1 MPAPLD
7 LTGQRFGRLVALAL
21 APKRGNRRDRVWSCL
36 CECGQHCAVAVPE
49 LRSGE
54 AKSCGCL
61 RSETTRKQVAKNTRH
76 GNARP
81 GRESSEYRSWIEMRR
96 RCSNPSFIGFE
107 YYGGKGIKVCER
119 WDSFETFLADMG
131 HKPSPRHSIDRI
143 DGNKDYSPE
152 NCRWA
157 TAKEQA
163 NNRRRPVRA

>member
-1 MPAPLD
+1 
-7 LTGQRFGRLVALAL
+7 
-21 APKRGNRRDRVWSCL
+21 
-36 CECGQHCAVAVPE
+36 
-49 LRSGE
+49 
-54 AKSCGCL
+54 
-61 RSETTRKQVAKNTRH
+61 
-76 GNARP
+76 
-81 GRESSEYRSWIEMRR
+81 MRR